1 MSPAVAPLELLG
13 ELPVDVKL
21 TVTCPLLLVTVKT
34 PDVPWYVVVD
44 PGEGTDSP
52 TAVKVGATD
61 DAAIVT
67 VRVVVVTPVGLVVVV
82 VVVVVGVPLMMMLV
96 SALCA
101 GGGVVVEPAIVTP
114 LGWPDA
120 LPPASAG
127 WPMMPAAMHSRGRA
141 AMRTVCATRCFDD
154 FIIFQP

>member
-1 MSPAVAPLELLG
+1 M
-13 ELPVDVKL
+13 
-21 TVTCPLLLVTVKT
+21 
-34 PDVPWYVVVD
+34 VD

-52 TAVKVGATD
+52 TAAKVGATD
-61 DAAIVT
+61 AAGIVT

-127 WPMMPAAMHSRGRA
+127 WPMRLAAMNRRGRV
-141 AMRTVCATRCFDD
+141 AMRTVWATRGDDD
-154 FIIFQP
+154 FMMYQP

>member
-1 MSPAVAPLELLG
+1 MLG
-13 ELPVDVKL
+13 ELVVDVKL

-34 PDVPWYVVVD
+34 PCVPWYVVVD

-52 TAVKVGATD
+52 TAAKVGATD
-61 DAAIVT
+61 AAGIVT

-101 GGGVVVEPAIVTP
+101 GGGVVVEPVIVTP

-127 WPMMPAAMHSRGRA
+127 WPMMPAAMNSRGRV
-141 AMRTVCATRCFDD
+141 AMRTVLATHCDGD
-154 FIIFQP
+154 FMMYQP